1 MEPFKNL
8 TSKVVPLDIA
18 NIDTDQIIPK
28 QFLKLLGKTGYGE
41 YLFFNWRYDKQ
52 GTPLKDFVLN
62 SPLFSGRQILLTRE
76 NFGIGSSREHAVW
89 ALKDYGFKAI
99 IGVSF
104 ADIFYN
110 NCSKNGVL
118 VIQMDKNRI
127 EDFFSSKINENFD
140 IDLIQQQIKIN
151 SEVFDFEIDPTLKS
165 YLVNGLDEISKTLEL
180 GNYIKKYEDKNKVS
194 VKSKSM
200 I

>member
-41 YLFFNWRYDKQ
+41 YLFFNWRYDQQ
-52 GTPLKDFVLN
+52 GKPLEDFVLN
-62 SPLFSGRQILLTRE
+62 SSLFSGRQILLTRE

-89 ALKDYGFKAI
+89 ALKDYGFKVI
-99 IGVSF
+99 LGVSF

-118 VIQMDKNRI
+118 VIKMDKNTI
-127 EDFFSSKINENFD
+127 EDFFSSKINENFE

-151 SEVFDFEIDPTLKS
+151 SKVFNFDIDPTIKN

-180 GNYIKKYEDKNKVS
+180 GNYIKKYENKNIVSAENKV
-194 VKSKSM
+194 
-200 I
+200 

>member
-8 TSKVVPLDIA
+8 TSKVIPLDIA

-52 GTPLKDFVLN
+52 GIPLKDFVLN

-89 ALKDYGFKAI
+89 ALKDYGFKVI
-99 IGVSF
+99 LGVSF

-118 VIQMDKNRI
+118 VIKMDKNTI
-127 EDFFSSKINENFD
+127 EDFFSSKINENFE

-151 SEVFDFEIDPTLKS
+151 SKVFNFDIDPTIKN

-180 GNYIKKYEDKNKVS
+180 GNYIKKYENKNIVSAKNKV
-194 VKSKSM
+194 
-200 I
+200 

>member
-8 TSKVVPLDIA
+8 TSKVIPLDIA

-52 GTPLKDFVLN
+52 GIPLKDFVLN

-89 ALKDYGFKAI
+89 ALKDFGFKVI
-99 IGVSF
+99 LGISF
-104 ADIFYN
+104 ADIFYT
-110 NCSKNGVL
+110 NCFKNGIL
-118 VIQMDKNRI
+118 IIKLDKDKI
-127 EDFFSSKINENFD
+127 DHIFSSTMNQDIE
-140 IDLIQQQIKIN
+140 IDLLNQTVKVN
-151 SEVFDFEIDPTLKS
+151 SDTHKFYIDSTLKH
-165 YLVNGLDEISKTLEL
+165 YLLEGIDEI
-180 GNYIKKYEDKNKVS
+180 
-194 VKSKSM
+194 
-200 I
+200 

>member
-1 MEPFKNL
+1 MEPFGNI

-28 QFLKLLGKTGYGE
+28 QFLKLLGKAGYGE
-41 YLFFNWRYDKQ
+41 YLFFNWRYDEH
-52 GTPLKDFVLN
+52 GIPTEHFVLN
-62 SPLFSGRQILLTRE
+62 SPEFKGRQILLTRE

-89 ALKDYGFKAI
+89 ALKDYGFKVV

-118 VIQMDKNRI
+118 VIKLDKNTI
-127 EDFFSSKINENFD
+127 EDFFASKTDDDFE
-140 IDLIQQQIKIN
+140 IDLAQQQLRIN
-151 SEVFDFEIDPTLKS
+151 SAIYSFEIDPTIKNALES
-165 YLVNGLDEISKTLEL
+165 GTDEISKTLQFESR
-180 GNYIKKYEDKNKVS
+180 IKKYEENKNLTVQPNTT
-194 VKSKSM
+194 
-200 I
+200 

>member
-1 MEPFKNL
+1 MEPFGNI

-41 YLFFNWRYDKQ
+41 YLFFNWRYDEHGIPTEQ
-52 GTPLKDFVLN
+52 FVLN
-62 SPLFSGRQILLTRE
+62 SPEFKGRQILLTRE

-89 ALKDYGFKAI
+89 ALKDYGFKVV

-118 VIQMDKNRI
+118 VIKLDKNTI
-127 EDFFSSKINENFD
+127 EDFFSSKTDDDFE
-140 IDLIQQQIKIN
+140 IDLAQQQIRIN
-151 SEVFDFEIDPTLKS
+151 SAIYSFEIDPTIKNALES
-165 YLVNGLDEISKTLEL
+165 GTDEISKTLQLESR
-180 GNYIKKYEDKNKVS
+180 IKKYEDNKNLTVQPNTT
-194 VKSKSM
+194 
-200 I
+200 

>member
-1 MEPFKNL
+1 MEPFRNL
-8 TSKVVPLDIA
+8 TSKAVPLDIA

-41 YLFFNWRYDKQ
+41 YLFFNWRYDEH
-52 GTPLKDFVLN
+52 GIPTENFALN
-62 SPLFSGRQILLTRE
+62 LPEFKGRQILLTRE

-89 ALKDYGFKAI
+89 ALKDYGFKVV

-118 VIQMDKNRI
+118 VIKLDKNTI
-127 EDFFSSKINENFD
+127 EDFFSSKTDDDFE
-140 IDLIQQQIKIN
+140 IDLTQQQIRIKSN
-151 SEVFDFEIDPTLKS
+151 VYSFEIDPTIKNALES
-165 YLVNGLDEISKTLEL
+165 GTDEISKTLQLESR
-180 GNYIKKYEDKNKVS
+180 IKKYENKKNLTVQPNT
-194 VKSKSM
+194 
-200 I
+200 IL